1 MLGFLI
7 TFVII
12 FFLAVGMIASI
23 ASFSSKDSVEVPPNS
38 VLHLTLSTEIV
49 DRGGRNPFESFD
61 FMSMRPSRT
70 IGLNELIENLKKAKE
85 DENIEGIYLDLSFL
99 ATGWASVD
107 EIRQAISD
115 FRESGKFVIAY
126 GETMMQS
133 AYYLASV
140 ADEIYMHPEGLID
153 FRGINA
159 ELVFI
164 KNMLDK
170 LGIDPQLIRHGE
182 YKSAGEPLFRE
193 DMSRENKEQVLSY
206 ISAIWNNIMAD
217 VADSRGLTINHLNDV
232 ANGVKTRNAL
242 SALEWQMID
251 GIAHRDEI
259 MEIISERS
267 GVEEGEEPRLVTF
280 SKYTNA
286 PLPKSMVTPR
296 SRDKIAV
303 VYGSGNIISGQGSD
317 RIIGSDRIAE
327 AIRDARKD
335 ESVKAIV
342 FRINSPGGSALAS
355 DVILREVVLAAKE
368 KPVIASMGDLAASG
382 GYYIACGADY
392 IMASSNT
399 LTGSI
404 GVFGMI
410 PNMKEFFNDKL
421 GVTFDNVKTNEFAD
435 LGSVSRPLTQAER
448 RLIEGEIA
456 QVYETFIGHVAKGRN
471 IPVSTVDELGRG
483 RVWSGVEA
491 RRNGLID
498 ELGGLNDAVIKAAE
512 MAELENYR
520 VVEYP
525 IRKDFLT
532 QIMEDFGGIRE
543 RKIQKELGPAY
554 QFYRQWQDVQHMT
567 GILARLPYN
576 IVLE

>member
-259 MEIISERS
+259 MEIIRERS

-392 IMASSNT
+392 IMASANT